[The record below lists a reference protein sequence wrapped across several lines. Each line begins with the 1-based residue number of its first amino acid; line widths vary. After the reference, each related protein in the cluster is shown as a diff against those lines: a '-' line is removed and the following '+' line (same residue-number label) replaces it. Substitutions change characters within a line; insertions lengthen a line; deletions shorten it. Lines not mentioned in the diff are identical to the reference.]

1 MRCGSNFWIGVGIGT
16 VFGAIVCRLACTQ
29 AAKDLKAEMCRRA
42 HQMTGMAGEALEN
55 AKERAIDTGVRM
67 ADIIAD
73 KAADAKEKAHAI
85 ARDLKE

>member
-1 MRCGSNFWIGVGIGT
+1 MRCGSNFWIGVG
-16 VFGAIVCRLACTQ
+16 FGALVGAVVCRLACTQ
-29 AAKDLKAEMCRRA
+29 AAKDLRSDMCLRMR
-42 HQMTGMAGEALEN
+42 QMMGNAGDAFDN

-73 KAADAKEKAHAI
+73 KAADAKDKAHAI